1 MQAATC
7 EFHIAEVAKIQ
18 VVGTPKQQKHSVRIP
33 LKKTNTCKHR
43 KYTYTSQILV
53 GTPTKIV
60 EIPASEN
67 AGTSF
72 FRLHLTPPRN
82 QEPYN
87 RM

>member
-1 MQAATC
+1 MQKS
-7 EFHIAEVAKIQ
+7 VK
-18 VVGTPKQQKHSVRIP
+18 PSVRIP
-33 LKKTNTCKHR
+33 DKNSNTCKHR
-43 KYTYTSQILV
+43 KYPYTFQILV

-60 EIPASEN
+60 EISASEN

-72 FRLHLTPPRN
+72 FRLHLIPLRN